1 MPTEAD
7 LKERA
12 RVMVTRMMDVGRVV
26 YAIPFSVGRDVMEAA
41 VRSAGLVLAETDKEA
56 DVTRWIPSAAP
67 GDASDAKGDVLV
79 LLEREDLGVFIFE
92 VRGENAVEHARAI
105 LNEVPFVPQSRLLGQ
120 AIDVASPDASKALL
134 VLAHSVVVWDDDW
147 GDLFLLHLASPD
159 PIARHNAVLSTFLAA
174 MASDAR
180 KEARELLKEAHAR
193 EKFPKLRDTIED
205 AIKRLE

>member
-1 MPTEAD
+1 MPNEAD

-26 YAIPFSVGRDVMEAA
+26 YAVPFATGREAMESA
-41 VRSAGLVLAETDKEA
+41 VRASGLELAETDGEA
-56 DVTRWIPSAAP
+56 AVSKWTVRDGEKRES
-67 GDASDAKGDVLV
+67 GDLLV

-92 VRGENAVEHARAI
+92 LRGEGAIERARTI
-105 LNEVPFVPQSRLLGQ
+105 LERVPFVPQSRLLAQ
-120 AIDVASPDASKALL
+120 AIDVASPDAPKALL

-159 PIARHNAVLSTFLAA
+159 PIARHNAVAATFLAA

-180 KEARELLKEAHAR
+180 QEARALLKEAHAR
-193 EKFPKLRDTIED
+193 ERYPKLRETIED
-205 AIKRLE
+205 AISRLE